1 MLSLLHGENLSESRA
16 ALVKLVQGF
25 EGDVFFW
32 DKISDPVEFLRLAP
46 SSSLFASK
54 ILLVFESSKAKE
66 FGNPKFLEELAGVDA
81 ADGAPTVVLWVGG
94 KVPLSSRLV
103 KQVRR
108 QGGRIFGFTEK
119 VPKSIFPFLDAL
131 GRKDEARAFLELDRL
146 LQQGREPIYILTM
159 IVYHLRNTA
168 RVLFD
173 PQESKKVLHPF
184 VYKKTV
190 AQAKN
195 FSTEKIVQLYDRA
208 FRSDLALKTSTQDG
222 RLVLSRLVAE
232 TVRP

>member
-1 MLSLLHGENLSESRA
+1 MSFSG
-16 ALVKLVQGF
+16 
-25 EGDVFFW
+25 W

-66 FGNPKFLEELAGVDA
+66 FGNPKFLDELAKVGGPPSDSEGGSPTVVLWV
-81 ADGAPTVVLWVGG
+81 GPTVVLWVGG